1 MAVLDQMAGVLGA
14 QPVTGEKYGR
24 LLKEIVGGED
34 VLDIPQSMD
43 CITFGTADRIR
54 QSAPRAVFL
63 LGAVR
68 GEFPMIPAQ
77 GGVFSDAERRRLL
90 ALELPLSDAL
100 EDRMLEEE
108 FLAYSAMCSA
118 SERLYLTYPTSV
130 GREAK
135 SPGPLVSAVRA
146 AVPGLSVLRD
156 LPPEFFANAPE
167 AAFSKAAS
175 LFAENTAAA
184 ETLRAVFRERP
195 EYAGRLSGLGGGDR
209 MAGAQLSP
217 DTAQALFGRGRYFS
231 ASQIETY
238 HKCRFRYF
246 CRYAV
251 GAKERRPA
259 ELDAL
264 EYGSL
269 MHYLFEQVIGDREN
283 DVTEMPAEALEG
295 RVKGCITAYADENM
309 GGFASLSSREKYR
322 FGRMARTAVK
332 LIGHVAEELRVSR
345 FKPEYFELQLQGG
358 TPFPPLKIPTENGM
372 VLVGGVIDRVDL
384 FESGRGT
391 YVRVVDYKT
400 GYKDFKLTDVL
411 YGLSLQMLIYLAA
424 LSENTGLLPAGVL
437 YMPSFLTTV
446 NSDKTE
452 SGEKLMQ
459 EAEKNLRMNG
469 VILRDIEIVRA
480 MEADI
485 AGRFIPV
492 TLLKSGELRQSTA
505 LVSEPALRL
514 VMRYVERLIATMAQ
528 TLLLGDVA
536 AEPLMRNLNACAW
549 CPYTAVCGS
558 ERAEETAA
566 RVSMKNDEVLARME
580 MQVEGGK
587 NDGGTMD

>member
-1 MAVLDQMAGVLGA
+1 
-14 QPVTGEKYGR
+14 
-24 LLKEIVGGED
+24 
-34 VLDIPQSMD
+34 
-43 CITFGTADRIR
+43 
-54 QSAPRAVFL
+54 
-63 LGAVR
+63 
-68 GEFPMIPAQ
+68 MIPAQ
-77 GGVFSDAERRRLL
+77 GGVFSDVERRRLL

-130 GREAK
+130 GKEAK
-135 SPGPLVSAVRA
+135 SPGPLVAAVRA
-146 AVPGLSVLRD
+146 AVPGLSVLQA

-167 AAFSKAAS
+167 AAFSRAAS
-175 LFAENTAAA
+175 LFTENTTAS
-184 ETLRAVFRERP
+184 ETLKAVFRDRP
-195 EYAGRLSGLGGGDR
+195 DYAGRLAGLGGGDR
-209 MAGAQLSP
+209 MAEARLSP
-217 DTAQALFGRGRYFS
+217 ETAQALFGRGRYFS

-238 HKCRFRYF
+238 HQCRFRYF

-264 EYGSL
+264 EYGTL
-269 MHYLFEQVIGDREN
+269 MHYLFEKIIGDRTH
-283 DVTEMPAEALEG
+283 DVTEMPADVLDS
-295 RVKGCITAYADENM
+295 RVRSSITTYADENM
-309 GGFASLSSREKYR
+309 GGFASLSAREKYR
-322 FGRMARTAVK
+322 FGRMARTAVR

-345 FKPEYFELQLQGG
+345 FRPEYFELQLQSG
-358 TPFPPLKIPTENGM
+358 TPFPPLRIPTENGFIT
-372 VLVGGVIDRVDL
+372 VGGVIDRVDL
-384 FESGRGT
+384 FRGDRGT

-424 LSENTGLLPAGVL
+424 LSENTALLPAGVL
-437 YMPSFLTTV
+437 YMPSFLTAV

-452 SGEKLMQ
+452 SSEKLMQ

-469 VILRDIEIVRA
+469 VILRDVEIVRA
-480 MEADI
+480 MEADV

-492 TLLKSGELRQSTA
+492 TLLKSGELRQSSA
-505 LVSEPALRL
+505 LLSEPALRL

-528 TLLLGDVA
+528 TLLIGDVA
-536 AEPLMRNLNACAW
+536 ADPLMHNLNACAW

-558 ERAEETAA
+558 ERAEENAA

-580 MQVEGGK
+580 MQVEGGRT
-587 NDGGTMD
+587 DGGTMD